1 MGIAGFTTWIKKRYP
16 HAFATLPEDQRVDHV
31 YIDLASTLHMV
42 VRKSHTKAYF
52 HKLLHKR
59 LDEILAATHPTKRV
73 VLALDGPAPLA
84 KLLEQRCA
92 PHCRAAGTTE
102 AAGTAPPGRRRRP
115 QRRRLWPL
123 EAPCRLLTQRPPARP
138 RCRRRRRREAFKD
151 TNSKKKKK
159 RLAMSSLALTTG
171 TPLMLEIHQSLM
183 LYICHR
189 LADPATR
196 HLQFELSDS
205 TVKASRPGCREP
217 GCSTLAS
224 GGLGVCGC
232 TSHAQP
238 CLRTP
243 GDENLVLRL

>member
-92 PHCRAAGTTE
+92 PHCRAAGATE
-102 AAGTAPPGRRRRP
+102 AAGTAPPGRRRLPKR
-115 QRRRLWPL
+115 
-123 EAPCRLLTQRPPARP
+123 RPPAVSGHSRRP
-138 RCRRRRRREAFKD
+138 AARSLNARRPALAAGGGAAARLSRTRTARRRRSAWQCRRW
-151 TNSKKKKK
+151 
-159 RLAMSSLALTTG
+159 R
-171 TPLMLEIHQSLM
+171 
-183 LYICHR
+183 
-189 LADPATR
+189 
-196 HLQFELSDS
+196 
-205 TVKASRPGCREP
+205 
-217 GCSTLAS
+217 
-224 GGLGVCGC
+224 
-232 TSHAQP
+232 
-238 CLRTP
+238 
-243 GDENLVLRL
+243 